1 MGRLPESRIALVN
14 SPFASIQTPSI
25 QLGLIK
31 AICVRDGLPLD
42 DLYVNVDFAAGM
54 GELVYHSCCFTPS
67 PEIGEWLFGHAA
79 FGSDTPPEPYL
90 DRFKGEVAYF
100 CNKASL
106 TLDQLLELRQ
116 EIIPKLVAES
126 AERLAHYD
134 VVAFTS
140 TFQQNVAAL
149 ALARA
154 AKERRPE
161 LKTVMGGANFHGS
174 MGREHFRVFPFID
187 CVVTGEAD
195 HFVSALFRSILD
207 GTELPPGPGIFVRG
221 HEREERAERDPIYL
235 GSMDDL
241 PVPDYSSY
249 FETLARHQINPGALG
264 HEVSVPFESS
274 RGCWWGAKHH
284 CTFCG
289 LNSVGM
295 TFRAKSPERVANEVK
310 GLVESYGVT
319 RFDATDNI
327 VERKKMAQ
335 LMNGLADLD
344 LGVDLFYEIKSNVS
358 PEDVQ
363 MMRKAG
369 IKRVQ
374 PGIESFSS
382 RVLKIMS
389 KGVSGLQNV
398 NALRW
403 MATYGVDPLWNILY
417 GFPGELVEDYT
428 EQARLIPWIAHLPP
442 PQVMTRINLD
452 RFSPN
457 LEDPE
462 LRSQFEDIQ
471 PFPSYQFL
479 YPPEIVTERVAY
491 HFTGKPAGGLED
503 EDYEP
508 FFRALQYWKSSWRH
522 DELTPFSEWSS
533 GRPLLSYEIVDADRA
548 IVIDSRRRPDQ
559 PLRIV
564 VEGLD
569 HAVLDKCFRKP
580 TSVVV
585 VTERLIAEGY
595 DEAEVGRSIQRLLKQ
610 RMIVEEGAHLLALPV
625 AASDY
630 LEKRGSFGKREK
642 KEALVK

>member
-1 MGRLPESRIALVN
+1 MDRSPKARVALVN

-31 AICVRDGLPLD
+31 AICVRDGVPVD

-54 GELVYHSCCFTPS
+54 GELIYHSCCFTPS

-79 FGSDTPPEPYL
+79 FGDATPPEPYL
-90 DRFKGEVAYF
+90 ERFKGEIEYF
-100 CNKASL
+100 CSKAAL
-106 TLDQLLELRQ
+106 TRDELLALRQ
-116 EIIPKLVAES
+116 EKIPQLVAAS
-126 AERLAHYD
+126 AAELARYD

-154 AKERRPE
+154 AKALRPE

-174 MGREHFRVFPFID
+174 MGREHFRVFSFID

-195 HFVSALFRSILD
+195 HFVSALFKSILD
-207 GTELPPGPGIFVRG
+207 DVAPPKGPGIFVRG
-221 HEREERAERDPIYL
+221 WDCTEKVERDPIYL

-241 PVPDYSSY
+241 PVPDYTAY
-249 FETLARHQINPGALG
+249 FETLKRHNIDPGALG

-310 GLVESYGVT
+310 GLVESYGIS

-327 VERKKMAQ
+327 VERKKMAD

-344 LGVDLFYEIKSNVS
+344 LGVDLFYEIKSNVT

-363 MMRKAG
+363 LMRRAG

-428 EQARLIPWIAHLPP
+428 EQAHLIPWIVHLPP

-457 LEDPE
+457 LDDPE

-491 HFTGKPAGGLED
+491 HFTGRPIGGLAK
-503 EDYEP
+503 EDYQP
-508 FFRALQYWKSSWRH
+508 FFRALQYWKSVWRH
-522 DELTPFSEWSS
+522 DELTPFSAWSND
-533 GRPLLSYEIVDADRA
+533 RPLLSYEIVDADRA
-548 IVIDSRRRPDQ
+548 IVVDSRRRPDQ
-559 PLRIV
+559 PQRIV
-564 VEGLD
+564 VEGFD
-569 HAVLDKCFRKP
+569 HAVVDQCFRKP
-580 TSVVV
+580 TSIQV
-585 VTERLIAEGY
+585 VTEALVARGYHESDIA
-595 DEAEVGRSIQRLLKQ
+595 RSIERLLKQ
-610 RMIVEEGAHLLALPV
+610 RLIAEDGTHMLALPV
-625 AASDY
+625 ATADY
-630 LEKRGSFGKREK
+630 LEKRAHHMGTKA
-642 KEALVK
+642 EACLVA